1 MKKRRTTRRAAA
13 TASVADLKARLS
25 EHLRTVKAGGEVLV
39 TERGRPIARL
49 VPVSAE
55 LAGESRLAQLERAG
69 LVRAAGARL
78 SADFLTTTGPRD
90 PAGRALEIVLEERS
104 EGR

>member
-1 MKKRRTTRRAAA
+1 
-13 TASVADLKARLS
+13 VAELKARLS

-39 TERGRPIARL
+39 TERGQPIARL

-55 LAGESRLAQLERAG
+55 LAGESRLAHLERGG
-69 LVRAAGARL
+69 LVRAGGGTLAP
-78 SADFLTTTGPRD
+78 DFLTVPRPRD
-90 PAGRALEIVLEERS
+90 PTGRALEIVLEERS

>member
-1 MKKRRTTRRAAA
+1 MKKRSGRQQAGA
-13 TASVADLKARLS
+13 TVSVAELKARLS
-25 EHLRTVKAGGEVLV
+25 EHLRTVKAGGEILV
-39 TERGRPIARL
+39 TERGRPVARL

-69 LVRAAGARL
+69 LVRASGGRL
-78 SADFLTTTGPRD
+78 SADFLTATRPRD